1 MDTALINGSLE
12 LCIWETGKTIKPTE
26 KGLFGMQMETLILV
40 SFLMTKRMDSEF
52 IWINKEADTKESGS
66 MMFKMDKE
74 LKCGQME
81 CNIKEAINKEK
92 RMVTVSLIGQM
103 EQSIT
108 EIGKKTW

>member
-1 MDTALINGSLE
+1 
-12 LCIWETGKTIKPTE
+12 
-26 KGLFGMQMETLILV
+26 
-40 SFLMTKRMDSEF
+40 
-52 IWINKEADTKESGS
+52 

-74 LKCGQME
+74 LKYGQME

-108 EIGKKTW
+108 EIGKKT